1 MVTSRRVSALL
12 GPYATETKA
21 HAVHLAPDDRGVA
34 VVSNKAI
41 SLFQLKEQRL
51 IQHRYPMQ
59 ATTTRGQAVSWAG
72 TGQWLAYLD
81 ELSRPVLLN
90 WDTGTTFDTGR

>member
-41 SLFQLKEQRL
+41 SLFQTQ
-51 IQHRYPMQ
+51 
-59 ATTTRGQAVSWAG
+59 
-72 TGQWLAYLD
+72 
-81 ELSRPVLLN
+81 
-90 WDTGTTFDTGR
+90 